1 MGARTNVKREGDCG
15 ERTRELMARH
25 YLEWME
31 EFYNSEDK
39 RLFLSMDGGDMFN
52 HAVTLILQ
60 DSKFQAYETDEEII
74 INIRRRISNV
84 FTEIKRDHQQLKA
97 KYNADN
103 QQADKIA
110 NEEERREA

>member
-15 ERTRELMARH
+15 ERTREIIARN
-25 YLEWME
+25 YLQWME

-39 RLFLSMDGGDMFN
+39 RLYLSMDGGDMFN
-52 HAVTLILQ
+52 QAITLILQ
-60 DSKFQAYETDEEII
+60 DSKFQSCETDEEII

-84 FTEIKRDHQQLKA
+84 ITEIKRDHQQLKA

-103 QQADKIA
+103 KQTDSIAD
-110 NEEERREA
+110 EEE

>member
-15 ERTRELMARH
+15 ERTRELIVRH

-39 RLFLSMDGGDMFN
+39 RLFLSMDAGDMLN
-52 HAVTLILQ
+52 QAITLILQ
-60 DSKFQAYETDEEII
+60 DNRFQIYETDEEII
-74 INIRRRISNV
+74 SNIRRRIGNV
-84 FTEIKRDHQQLKA
+84 ITETKRDHQQLKA

-103 QQADKIA
+103 KQTDSIAD
-110 NEEERREA
+110 EEE

>member
-15 ERTRELMARH
+15 ERTRELLARH

-31 EFYNSEDK
+31 EFYNSDDR

-60 DSKFQAYETDEEII
+60 DSKFQTYKTDDEII
-74 INIRRRISNV
+74 SNIRRRIGNV
-84 FTEIKRDHQQLKA
+84 ITEIRRDHQELKA

>member
-25 YLEWME
+25 YLEWMGE
-31 EFYNSEDK
+31 VYNSEDK